1 MFPSPLS
8 PRWAALGGCLG
19 ADGRRNT
26 GRNLSPCKRLGDRL
40 RGMLVSQPHG
50 HALSHSIVKPFW
62 SDYPSQEVPG
72 GGAVAG
78 VPALRGKLHKPCFSG
93 KAAKNSQGRCAT
105 GCTLPVPGLF
115 YIAAALGLGPRAR
128 TVPGGEGWGWGGG
141 TGQDSREAATTT
153 GLRPNAMPCAL
164 HPFPPSC
171 GPRWVPAWL
180 PRDPQPSTHIKR
192 CLGMSVRSEEVTR
205 RIEAFS
211 VSLSLVRGFAL

>member
-78 VPALRGKLHKPCFSG
+78 VPALRGRLHKPCFSG

-128 TVPGGEGWGWGGG
+128 TVPGGEGWGWGG
-141 TGQDSREAATTT
+141 
-153 GLRPNAMPCAL
+153 
-164 HPFPPSC
+164 
-171 GPRWVPAWL
+171 
-180 PRDPQPSTHIKR
+180 
-192 CLGMSVRSEEVTR
+192 
-205 RIEAFS
+205 
-211 VSLSLVRGFAL
+211 VRGRTAVRQPPQLGCGQMRCPVPCTPSLRAAVLAGCQPGSRGTPNPRPTSRGASG